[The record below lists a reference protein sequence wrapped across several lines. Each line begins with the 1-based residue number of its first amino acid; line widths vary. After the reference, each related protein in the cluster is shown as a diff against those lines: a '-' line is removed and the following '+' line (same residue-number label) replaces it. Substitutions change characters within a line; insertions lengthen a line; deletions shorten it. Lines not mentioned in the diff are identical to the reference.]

1 MTDKK
6 DNSKHLTQEEVAKI
20 LGNGIIIFG
29 GHKPP
34 NVNKTI
40 LFKKKSQ
47 TKNQ

>member
-29 GHKPP
+29 GHKQP

-40 LFKKKSQ
+40 VSKKQSQ
-47 TKNQ
+47 NKNQ

>member
-1 MTDKK
+1 MTDSKN
-6 DNSKHLTQEEVAKI
+6 NSKRLTQEEVTKI

-40 LFKKKSQ
+40 LSKKKSQ
-47 TKNQ
+47 NKNQ